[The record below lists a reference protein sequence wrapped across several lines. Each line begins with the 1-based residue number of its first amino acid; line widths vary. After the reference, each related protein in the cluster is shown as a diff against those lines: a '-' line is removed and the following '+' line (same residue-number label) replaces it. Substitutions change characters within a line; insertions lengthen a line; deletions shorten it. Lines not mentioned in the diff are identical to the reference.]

1 MNNSSLTRRERTVMK
16 LARAGM
22 TPKSIASRL
31 HISEGTLNRHLQ
43 SIYMKLELRP
53 DPDDTPP
60 AVPTAL
66 PRPEQI

>member
-1 MNNSSLTRRERTVMK
+1 MSNSLLTRRERTVMK
-16 LARAGM
+16 LARVGM

-31 HISEGTLNRHLQ
+31 QISERTLNRHLQ

-60 AVPTAL
+60 AVATGL
-66 PRPEQI
+66 PR